1 MRIVDSHCHAALGWY
16 EPIEVLLAQMDRN
29 GVELAALIQ
38 INGQSDNSYQAEC
51 VRRYPDRLR
60 SVVIV
65 DTDRQDAPAELER
78 LVAEGATGV
87 RLRPSVR
94 SPGDDPL
101 TIWRK
106 AAELGITVSS
116 GGGRDEFEDDAV
128 AEIFEACPTLPIV
141 IEHLGGLKWTDLS
154 QGAHGAPPA
163 ARPKMFELARYPNA
177 YVKIHGLGEF
187 SQRAMPVREPFPF
200 VEPIAPLLSMAYE
213 AFGASRIMW
222 GSDYP
227 PVSMREGYGNALRFT
242 MERLADKSD
251 AERESI
257 FGGVAAKLFGFDAG

>member
-1 MRIVDSHCHAALGWY
+1 VRIVDSHCHAALGWY

-38 INGQSDNSYQAEC
+38 INGQSDNSYQVEC

-60 SVVIV
+60 SVVIL
-65 DTDRQDAPAELER
+65 DTDRPDAPAELER

-87 RLRPSVR
+87 RLRPSAR

-101 TIWRK
+101 AIWRK
-106 AAELGITVSS
+106 AAELGISVSS
-116 GGGRDEFEDDAV
+116 GGGGDEFAGESV
-128 AEIFEACPTLPIV
+128 SEVFEACPTLPIV
-141 IEHLGGLKWTDLS
+141 IEHLGGLKWSDVTPG
-154 QGAHGAPPA
+154 Q
-163 ARPKMFELARYPNA
+163 RPRMFDLARYPNA

-200 VEPIAPLLSMAYE
+200 VEPIAPLIELAYE
-213 AFGASRIMW
+213 AFGASRMMW

-242 MERLADKSD
+242 MERLSDKRED
-251 AERESI
+251 ERALI
-257 FGGVAAKLFGFDAG
+257 FGGVAAKLFGFDKG

>member
-1 MRIVDSHCHAALGWY
+1 VRIVDSHCHAALGWY

-29 GVELAALIQ
+29 DVELAALIQ

-65 DTDRQDAPAELER
+65 DTGRPDAPAELER

-87 RLRPSVR
+87 RLRPGAR

-101 TIWRK
+101 AIWRK
-106 AAELGITVSS
+106 AAELGITVSC
-116 GGGRDEFEDDAV
+116 GGSRDDFADDAFAAV
-128 AEIFEACPTLPIV
+128 FDACPTLSIV
-141 IEHLGGLKWTDLS
+141 IEHLGSLKWTDLG
-154 QGAHGAPPA
+154 QVGPGQPPP
-163 ARPKMFELARYPNA
+163 ARPKLFGLARYPNA

-187 SQRAMPVREPFPF
+187 SQRAMPVRDPFPF
-200 VEPIAPLLSMAYE
+200 VEPIAPLIELAYE
-213 AFGASRIMW
+213 AFGPGRMMW

-227 PVSMREGYGNALRFT
+227 PVSMREGYRNALRFT
-242 MERLADKSD
+242 LERLADKSEEEQ
-251 AERESI
+251 ALI
-257 FGGVAAKLFGFDAG
+257 FGGVAARLFGFD

>member
-1 MRIVDSHCHAALGWY
+1 VRIVDSHCHAALGWY

-29 GVELAALIQ
+29 DVELAALIQ

-65 DTDRQDAPAELER
+65 DAARPDAPGELER

-87 RLRPSVR
+87 RLQPSVR

-101 TIWRK
+101 AIWRK
-106 AAELGITVSS
+106 AEALGISVSC
-116 GGGRDEFEDDAV
+116 GGSRDQFADPAF
-128 AEIFEACPTLPIV
+128 AEVFEACPTLPIV
-141 IEHLGGLKWTDLS
+141 IEHLGSLKWTDVEP
-154 QGAHGAPPA
+154 GRGGPRPA
-163 ARPKMFELARYPNA
+163 MFELARFPNA

-200 VEPIAPLLSMAYE
+200 VEPIAPLIELAYE
-213 AFGASRIMW
+213 AFGADRMMW

-227 PVSMREGYGNALRFT
+227 PVSMREGYRNALHFT
-242 MERLADKSD
+242 MERLADKSE
-251 AERESI
+251 AEQASI
-257 FGGVAAKLFGFDAG
+257 FGGVAAKLFGFDR

>member
-1 MRIVDSHCHAALGWY
+1 VQIVVSHCHAALGWY
-16 EPIEVLLAQMDRN
+16 EPIEVLLGQMDRN

-38 INGQSDNSYQAEC
+38 INGQSDNSYQTEC
-51 VRRYPDRLR
+51 VKRYPDRLR
-60 SVVIV
+60 SVVIL
-65 DTDRQDAPAELER
+65 DTDRPDAPAELER

-87 RLRPSVR
+87 RLRPTVR
-94 SPGDDPL
+94 SPGDDPFA
-101 TIWRK
+101 IWRK

-116 GGGRDEFEDDAV
+116 GGGRDELASRAA
-128 AEIFEACPTLPIV
+128 AETFEAVPTLPIV
-141 IEHLGGLKWTDLS
+141 IEHIGGLKWSDLDGS
-154 QGAHGAPPA
+154 TRPA
-163 ARPKMFELARYPNA
+163 MFDLARFPNA
-177 YVKIHGLGEF
+177 YIKIHGLGEF

-200 VEPIAPLLSMAYE
+200 VEPIAPLIEMVYE

-251 AERESI
+251 DEKALI
-257 FGGVAAKLFGFDAG
+257 FGGVAAKLFGF

>member
-1 MRIVDSHCHAALGWY
+1 VRIVDSHCHAALGWY

-51 VRRYPDRLR
+51 VKRYPDRLR

-65 DTDRQDAPAELER
+65 DVNSPNALTDLER

-87 RLRPSVR
+87 RLPPGAR

-101 TIWRK
+101 SIWRK

-116 GGGRDEFEDDAV
+116 GGGRAGFEDPAV
-128 AEIFEACPTLPIV
+128 VDVFETFPMLPIV
-141 IEHLGGLKWTDLS
+141 IEHLGGLKWSDLDPS
-154 QGAHGAPPA
+154 S
-163 ARPKMFELARYPNA
+163 ARPKMFDLARYPNA

-187 SQRAMPVREPFPF
+187 SQRALPVREPFPF

-213 AFGASRIMW
+213 AFGPNRIMW

-251 AERESI
+251 EERALM
-257 FGGVAAKLFGFDAG
+257 FGGVAARLFGFVE

>member
-16 EPIEVLLAQMDRN
+16 EPIEVLLSQMDRN

-38 INGQSDNSYQAEC
+38 INGQTDNSYQAEC

-60 SVVIV
+60 SVVLV
-65 DTDRQDAPAELER
+65 DASQLDAVPQLEQ

-87 RLRPSVR
+87 RLPPGAR

-101 TIWRK
+101 AIWRK
-106 AAELGITVSS
+106 AAELGVTVSC
-116 GGGRDEFEDDAV
+116 GGSREAFADPAF
-128 AEIFEACPTLPIV
+128 AEVFEACPTLPIV
-141 IEHLGGLKWTDLS
+141 IEHLGSLKWSDLS
-154 QGAHGAPPA
+154 EGGPRPP
-163 ARPKMFELARYPNA
+163 MFELARFPNA
-177 YVKIHGLGEF
+177 YIKIHGLGEF
-187 SQRAMPVREPFPF
+187 SERALPVREPFPF
-200 VEPIAPLLSMAYE
+200 VEPIAPLLELAYD
-213 AFGASRIMW
+213 AFGAGRIMW

-251 AERESI
+251 NERALM
-257 FGGVAAKLFGFDAG
+257 FGGVAARLFGFPS

>member
-65 DTDRQDAPAELER
+65 DTDRPDAPAQLER

-101 TIWRK
+101 AIWRK
-106 AAELGITVSS
+106 AADLGITVSS
-116 GGGRDEFEDDAV
+116 GGGRDEFADDAV
-128 AEIFEACPTLPIV
+128 ADVFEACPTLPIV
-141 IEHLGGLKWTDLS
+141 IEHLGGLKWTDVTP
-154 QGAHGAPPA
+154 GT
-163 ARPKMFELARYPNA
+163 RPRMFDLARFPNA
-177 YVKIHGLGEF
+177 YVKVHGLGEF

-251 AERESI
+251 EERALI
-257 FGGVAAKLFGFDAG
+257 FGGVAAKLFRF